1 MQGKFKF
8 SLDGADAT
16 ARQFAELKRQVKE
29 LGPSVVDSVR
39 PMVDQI
45 TVMYGEIQSLTGNLD
60 RRVQESI
67 DRNSYTKS
75 EIDAKAQ
82 SWDWGVLGPA
92 RGGTGTV
99 NAYENLFTVGP
110 WRAAWVLHD
119 GTVGTAQSV
128 RAVKT
133 NVRDAD
139 GFIPVDALRR
149 VKWQVFTMKDDE
161 NLHLDDAQ
169 PMVGMIADDL
179 DEAGL
184 GFFCEYDDE
193 GNLVGVNYPMLGVA
207 ALRLAQQ
214 AMDEVDRLR
223 GEVAGVSSGKDRM
236 DVSTSKELIVRSD
249 LWPFPC
255 TR

>member
-16 ARQFAELKRQVKE
+16 ARQFTDLKRQVQE
-29 LGPSVVDSVR
+29 LGSSVVDSVK

-45 TVMYGEIQSLTGNLD
+45 TVMYGEIQSLTKDLD
-60 RRVQESI
+60 RQVRESI
-67 DRNSYTKS
+67 SRNSYTAS
-75 EIDAKAQ
+75 EIDAKDQA
-82 SWDWGVLGPA
+82 WNWGVLSPA

-110 WRAAWVLHD
+110 WRAAWVLAD
-119 GTVGTAQSV
+119 GTVGTAQSI

-133 NVRDAD
+133 NICDAD
-139 GFIPVDALRR
+139 EFIPVDALRR

-161 NLHLDDAQ
+161 NLHLDDAR

-179 DEAGL
+179 DEVGL
-184 GFFCEYDDE
+184 GFFCEYDED
-193 GNLVGVNYPMLGVA
+193 GSLVGINYPMLGVA

-223 GEVAGVSSGKDRM
+223 GEVARLSSGKDRM
-236 DVSTSKELIVRSD
+236 DVSTSKELIVRNDS
-249 LWPFPC
+249 
-255 TR
+255 

>member
-1 MQGKFKF
+1 MQSKFKF

-16 ARQFAELKRQVKE
+16 ARQFAELKRQMQE
-29 LGPSVVDSVR
+29 LSPSIVDSVK
-39 PMVDQI
+39 PMVEQI
-45 TVMYGEIQSLTGNLD
+45 TAMYQEIQSLTGNLD
-60 RRVQESI
+60 KRVQESI

-75 EIDAKAQ
+75 EIDVKDQA
-82 SWDWGVLGPA
+82 WNWGVLSPA

-110 WRAAWVLHD
+110 WRAAWVLSD

-128 RAVKT
+128 REVKT
-133 NVRDAD
+133 NICDAD
-139 GFIPVDALRR
+139 EFIPVDALRR

-161 NLHLDDAQ
+161 NQHLDDAQ

-179 DEAGL
+179 DAAGL
-184 GFFCEYDDE
+184 GFFCEYDGD
-193 GNLVGVNYPMLGVA
+193 GSLVGINYPMLGVA

-223 GEVAGVSSGKDRM
+223 GEVARVSSGEDRM
-236 DVSTSKELIVRSD
+236 VVSTSK
-249 LWPFPC
+249 
-255 TR
+255 

>member
-1 MQGKFKF
+1 MQSKFKF

-16 ARQFAELKRQVKE
+16 ARQFAELKRQMRELPPSIVNSVK
-29 LGPSVVDSVR
+29 

-45 TVMYGEIQSLTGNLD
+45 TVMYGEIQSLAGNLD

-67 DRNSYTKS
+67 DRDSYTKS

-82 SWDWGVLGPA
+82 AWNWGVLSPA
-92 RGGTGTV
+92 RGGTGSV

-110 WRAAWVLHD
+110 WRAAWVLSD

-128 RAVKT
+128 RAVKS
-133 NVRDAD
+133 NICDAD
-139 GFIPVDALRR
+139 EFIPVDALRR
-149 VKWQVFTMKDDE
+149 VKWRVFTMKDDE

-184 GFFCEYDDE
+184 GFFCEYDED
-193 GNLVGVNYPMLGVA
+193 GSLVGINYPMLGVA

-214 AMDEVDRLR
+214 AMDEVDGLR
-223 GEVAGVSSGKDRM
+223 AEMAGGSSGEDRM
-236 DVSTSKELIVRSD
+236 DVSPSKELIVRSD
-249 LWPFPC
+249 S
-255 TR
+255 

>member
-1 MQGKFKF
+1 MQSKFKF

-16 ARQFAELKRQVKE
+16 ARQFLDLKRQVQE
-29 LGPSVVDSVR
+29 LGPSVVDSVK

-45 TVMYGEIQSLTGNLD
+45 TVMYGEIQSLTGDLD

-67 DRNSYTKS
+67 ARNSYTAS
-75 EIDAKAQ
+75 EIDAKVQA
-82 SWDWGVLGPA
+82 WNWGVLAPA

-119 GTVGTAQSV
+119 GTVGTAQSI

-133 NVRDAD
+133 NICDAD
-139 GFIPVDALRR
+139 EFIPVDTLRR

-161 NLHLDDAQ
+161 NQHLDDAQ

-184 GFFCEYDDE
+184 GFFCEYDED
-193 GNLVGVNYPMLGVA
+193 GSLVGINYPMLGVA

-214 AMDEVDRLR
+214 AMDEVDRLKGIVADGSA
-223 GEVAGVSSGKDRM
+223 GEDRM
-236 DVSTSKELIVRSD
+236 GVSTSKELIVRDD
-249 LWPFPC
+249 L
-255 TR
+255 

>member
-16 ARQFAELKRQVKE
+16 ARQFTDLKRQVQE
-29 LGPSVVDSVR
+29 LGPSVVDSVK

-45 TVMYGEIQSLTGNLD
+45 TVMYGEIQSLTKDLD
-60 RRVQESI
+60 QRVQESI
-67 DRNSYTKS
+67 SRNSYTRD
-75 EIDAKAQ
+75 EIDAKTQA
-82 SWDWGVLGPA
+82 WNWGVLSPA

-119 GTVGTAQSV
+119 GTVGTAQSI

-133 NVRDAD
+133 NICDAD
-139 GFIPVDALRR
+139 EFIPVDALRR
-149 VKWQVFTMKDDE
+149 VKWQVFTMKDEE
-161 NLHLDDAQ
+161 NLYLDDAQ

-179 DEAGL
+179 DAVGL
-184 GFFCEYDDE
+184 GFFCEYDED
-193 GNLVGVNYPMLGVA
+193 GSLVGINYPMLGVA

-223 GEVAGVSSGKDRM
+223 GEVARLSSGKDRM
-236 DVSTSKELIVRSD
+236 DVSTSKELIVRNDS
-249 LWPFPC
+249 
-255 TR
+255 

>member
-1 MQGKFKF
+1 MQSKFKF
-8 SLDGADAT
+8 SLDGVDAT
-16 ARQFAELKRQVKE
+16 ARQFAELKRQMQE
-29 LGPSVVDSVR
+29 LSPSVVNSVK

-45 TVMYGEIQSLTGNLD
+45 TVMYQEIQTLTGDLD
-60 RRVQESI
+60 KRVRESI
-67 DRNSYTKS
+67 DRNSYTRG
-75 EIDAKAQ
+75 EIDAKVQ
-82 SWDWGVLGPA
+82 SWNWGVLSPA

-133 NVRDAD
+133 NICDAD
-139 GFIPVDALRR
+139 EFIPVDALRR

-161 NLHLDDAQ
+161 NQHLDDAQ

-179 DEAGL
+179 DAVGL
-184 GFFCEYDDE
+184 GFFCEYDED
-193 GNLVGVNYPMLGVA
+193 GGLVGINYPMLGVA

-223 GEVAGVSSGKDRM
+223 GEVMRFSSGEDRM
-236 DVSTSKELIVRSD
+236 GVSTSKELIVRNDS
-249 LWPFPC
+249 
-255 TR
+255 

>member
-1 MQGKFKF
+1 MQSKFKF

-16 ARQFAELKRQVKE
+16 ARQFADLKRQVQE
-29 LGPSVVDSVR
+29 LGPSVVESVK

-60 RRVQESI
+60 LRVQESI
-67 DRNSYTKS
+67 DRNSYTRG
-75 EIDAKAQ
+75 EIDAKVQA
-82 SWDWGVLGPA
+82 WNWGVLEPA

-110 WRAAWVLHD
+110 WRAAWVLQN
-119 GTVGTAQSV
+119 GTVGTAQSI
-128 RAVKT
+128 RSVKT
-133 NVRDAD
+133 NICDAD
-139 GFIPVDALRR
+139 EFIPVDALRR

-161 NLHLDDAQ
+161 NRHLDDAQ

-179 DEAGL
+179 DAVGL
-184 GFFCEYDDE
+184 GFFCEYDED
-193 GNLVGVNYPMLGVA
+193 GTLVGINYPMLGVA

-223 GEVAGVSSGKDRM
+223 GEIARGSSGEYRM
-236 DVSTSKELIVRSD
+236 DVSTSKRIDCEE
-249 LWPFPC
+249 
-255 TR
+255 

>member
-1 MQGKFKF
+1 MQSKFKF

-16 ARQFAELKRQVKE
+16 ARQVADLKRRVQE
-29 LGPSVVDSVR
+29 LGSSVVDSVK

-45 TVMYGEIQSLTGNLD
+45 TAMYEEIQSLTGNLD

-67 DRNSYTKS
+67 DRNSYTAS
-75 EIDAKAQ
+75 EIDAKVQA
-82 SWDWGVLGPA
+82 WNWGVLTPD

-99 NAYENLFTVGP
+99 NAYETLFTVGP

-119 GTVGTAQSV
+119 GTVGTAQSI

-133 NVRDAD
+133 NVCDAD
-139 GFIPVDALRR
+139 MFIPVDALRR

-161 NLHLDDAQ
+161 NQHFDDAQ

-184 GFFCEYDDE
+184 GFFCEYDED
-193 GNLVGVNYPMLGVA
+193 GSLVGINYPMLGVA

-223 GEVAGVSSGKDRM
+223 GMVAGGSSGEDRM
-236 DVSTSKELIVRSD
+236 DVSTSKRIDCEE
-249 LWPFPC
+249 
-255 TR
+255 

>member
-1 MQGKFKF
+1 MQSKFKF
-8 SLDGADAT
+8 SLDGVDAT
-16 ARQFAELKRQVKE
+16 ARQFAELKRQVQE
-29 LGPSVVDSVR
+29 LSPSVVNSVK

-45 TVMYGEIQSLTGNLD
+45 TAMYQEIQTLTGNLD
-60 RRVQESI
+60 KRVQESI
-67 DRNSYTKS
+67 DRNSYTKG
-75 EIDAKAQ
+75 EIDAKVQA
-82 SWDWGVLGPA
+82 WNWGVLSPA

-128 RAVKT
+128 REVKT
-133 NVRDAD
+133 NICDAD
-139 GFIPVDALRR
+139 EFIPVDALRR

-161 NLHLDDAQ
+161 NQHLDDAQ

-179 DEAGL
+179 DAVGL
-184 GFFCEYDDE
+184 GFFCEYDDDD
-193 GNLVGVNYPMLGVA
+193 GRLVGINYPMLGVA

-223 GEVAGVSSGKDRM
+223 GEIAGVSPGEDRM
-236 DVSTSKELIVRSD
+236 DVSTSKELIVRNDS
-249 LWPFPC
+249 
-255 TR
+255 

>member
-1 MQGKFKF
+1 MQSKFKF

-16 ARQFAELKRQVKE
+16 ARQFADLKRQVQE

-45 TVMYGEIQSLTGNLD
+45 TVMYGEIQSLTGDLD

-67 DRNSYTKS
+67 DRNSYTAS
-75 EIDAKAQ
+75 EIDAKVQA
-82 SWDWGVLGPA
+82 WNWGVLEPA

-110 WRAAWVLHD
+110 WRAAWVLSD

-133 NVRDAD
+133 NICDAD
-139 GFIPVDALRR
+139 EFIPVDALRR
-149 VKWQVFTMKDDE
+149 VKWKVFTMRDDE
-161 NLHLDDAQ
+161 RLHLDDAQ

-179 DEAGL
+179 DKAGL
-184 GFFCEYDDE
+184 GFFCEYDEDC
-193 GNLVGVNYPMLGVA
+193 GLVGINYPMLGVA

-223 GEVAGVSSGKDRM
+223 GEIAGGSVGEDRM
-236 DVSTSKELIVRSD
+236 DVSTSKELIVRNDS
-249 LWPFPC
+249 
-255 TR
+255 

>member
-1 MQGKFKF
+1 MQSKFKF
-8 SLDGADAT
+8 SLDGVDAT
-16 ARQFAELKRQVKE
+16 ARQFAELRRQMQE
-29 LGPSVVDSVR
+29 LSPSVVNSVK

-45 TVMYGEIQSLTGNLD
+45 TAMYQEIQTLTGNLD
-60 RRVQESI
+60 KRVQESI
-67 DRNSYTKS
+67 DRNSYTKG
-75 EIDAKAQ
+75 EIDAKVQA
-82 SWDWGVLGPA
+82 WNWGVLSPA

-133 NVRDAD
+133 NICDAD
-139 GFIPVDALRR
+139 EFIPVDALRR

-161 NLHLDDAQ
+161 NQHLDDAQ

-179 DEAGL
+179 DAVGL
-184 GFFCEYDDE
+184 GFFCEYDED
-193 GNLVGVNYPMLGVA
+193 GSLVGINYPMLGVA

-223 GEVAGVSSGKDRM
+223 GEVTGISSGEDRM
-236 DVSTSKELIVRSD
+236 GVSTSKELIVRNDS
-249 LWPFPC
+249 
-255 TR
+255 

>member
-16 ARQFAELKRQVKE
+16 ARQFAELKRQVQE
-29 LGPSVVDSVR
+29 LSPSIVSSVK

-45 TVMYGEIQSLTGNLD
+45 TAMYQEIQKLTGNLEQQ
-60 RRVQESI
+60 VQESI

-75 EIDAKAQ
+75 EIDAKVQA
-82 SWDWGVLGPA
+82 WNWGVLSPD

-99 NAYENLFTVGP
+99 NAYENLLTVGP

-119 GTVGTAQSV
+119 GTVGTAQSI
-128 RAVKT
+128 REAKT
-133 NVRDAD
+133 NICDAD
-139 GFIPVDALRR
+139 EFIPVDALRR

-161 NLHLDDAQ
+161 NQHLNDAQ

-179 DEAGL
+179 DAVGL
-184 GFFCEYDDE
+184 GFFCEYDED
-193 GNLVGVNYPMLGVA
+193 GTLVGINYPMLGVA

-214 AMDEVDRLR
+214 AMDEVDRLK
-223 GEVAGVSSGKDRM
+223 GEIAVVSPGEDRMGVSM
-236 DVSTSKELIVRSD
+236 SKELIVRNDS
-249 LWPFPC
+249 
-255 TR
+255 

>member
-1 MQGKFKF
+1 MQSKFKF

-16 ARQFAELKRQVKE
+16 ARQFAELKRQMQELSPSIVNSVK
-29 LGPSVVDSVR
+29 

-45 TVMYGEIQSLTGNLD
+45 TAMYGEIQTLTGNLD
-60 RRVQESI
+60 QRVQESI

-82 SWDWGVLGPA
+82 AWNWGVLSPD

-119 GTVGTAQSV
+119 GTVGTAQSI
-128 RAVKT
+128 REVKT
-133 NVRDAD
+133 NICDAD
-139 GFIPVDALRR
+139 EFIPVDALRR

-161 NLHLDDAQ
+161 NQHLDDAQ

-184 GFFCEYDDE
+184 GFFCEYDD
-193 GNLVGVNYPMLGVA
+193 NDSLVGINYPMLGVA

-214 AMDEVDRLR
+214 AMDEVDRLKS
-223 GEVAGVSSGKDRM
+223 EIAGVSPGEDRM
-236 DVSTSKELIVRSD
+236 DVSTSKELIVRNDS
-249 LWPFPC
+249 
-255 TR
+255 

>member
-1 MQGKFKF
+1 MQSKFKF

-16 ARQFAELKRQVKE
+16 ARQFADLKRQMQE
-29 LGPSVVDSVR
+29 LSPSVVNSVR

-45 TVMYGEIQSLTGNLD
+45 TVMYGEIQSLTNNLD
-60 RRVQESI
+60 QRVQESI

-75 EIDAKAQ
+75 EIDAKTQ
-82 SWDWGVLGPA
+82 VWNWGVLSPA

-119 GTVGTAQSV
+119 GTVGTAQSI
-128 RAVKT
+128 REAKT
-133 NVRDAD
+133 NICDAD
-139 GFIPVDALRR
+139 EFIPVGALRR

-161 NLHLDDAQ
+161 NQHLDDAQ

-179 DEAGL
+179 DEVGL
-184 GFFCEYDDE
+184 GFFCEYDDD
-193 GNLVGVNYPMLGVA
+193 GGLVGINYPMLGVA

-214 AMDEVDRLR
+214 AMDEVDELR
-223 GEVAGVSSGKDRM
+223 SEIARISSGEDKM
-236 DVSTSKELIVRSD
+236 NVSTSKELIVRNDS
-249 LWPFPC
+249 
-255 TR
+255 